1 MKKILFVVTAFVAV
15 CFASC
20 GNRTANVESTDE
32 VVTDSISVDST
43 VVVDSVAVDSLV
55 VE

>member
-1 MKKILFVVTAFVAV
+1 MKKILFVVAVFVAV

-32 VVTDSISVDST
+32 VVTDSISADST
-43 VVVDSVAVDSLV
+43 VVIDGVAVDSLV
-55 VE
+55 AE